1 MLKQEERL
9 RRLREEHGVLQEELA
24 DQLNVSRQTISKWET
39 GKSSPS
45 LENLR
50 LLSQLWSIPIE
61 GILDDD
67 WKPPEEKPP
76 EVHVVEVPVSRPIN
90 YRLCALLAALILA
103 VGIMIGALFFQKRN
117 AEEVPRSDLESEVI
131 SSSEILEYMP
141 MLPLSPESELDVS
154 EADSSM
160 PVIYTELLPPASD
173 SSNPN

>member
-76 EVHVVEVPVSRPIN
+76 EVHVVEE
-90 YRLCALLAALILA
+90 
-103 VGIMIGALFFQKRN
+103 IGR
-117 AEEVPRSDLESEVI
+117 
-131 SSSEILEYMP
+131 
-141 MLPLSPESELDVS
+141 
-154 EADSSM
+154 
-160 PVIYTELLPPASD
+160 ASCRERV
-173 SSNPN
+173 

>member
-9 RRLREEHGVLQEELA
+9 RRLREEHGMLQEELA

-67 WKPPEEKPP
+67 WKPPEEKHP

-103 VGIMIGALFFQKRN
+103 VGIMIGALFFQKGRDDS
-117 AEEVPRSDLESEVI
+117 VPQAQMNQEVI
-131 SSSEILEYMP
+131 DISGMGK
-141 MLPLSPESELDVS
+141 M
-154 EADSSM
+154 
-160 PVIYTELLPPASD
+160 ELLPLD
-173 SSNPN
+173 